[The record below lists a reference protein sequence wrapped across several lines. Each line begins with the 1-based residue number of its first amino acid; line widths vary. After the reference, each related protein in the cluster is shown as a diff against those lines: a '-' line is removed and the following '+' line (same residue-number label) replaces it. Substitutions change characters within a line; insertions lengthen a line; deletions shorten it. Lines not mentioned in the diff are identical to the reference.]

1 MQILSVVL
9 LAEIRRYFIPDVDV
23 SQIERF
29 NHINPDLA
37 ADSGWQF
44 RDKPVPAP
52 VARDK
57 DTKSPVIMIKYRGN
71 WEPRF
76 ASADERDRLNPGLAC
91 WNFMWLWTFARVV
104 DDSIRNR
111 CNGNA
116 FSADAIW
123 SITRLWQVPS
133 RIPSVLAVVNDMRSW
148 PSEVQLAKFA
158 LMSDDQLWTVF

>member
-1 MQILSVVL
+1 MAAGISCGYGRL
-9 LAEIRRYFIPDVDV
+9 L
-23 SQIERF
+23 
-29 NHINPDLA
+29 
-37 ADSGWQF
+37 
-44 RDKPVPAP
+44 
-52 VARDK
+52 
-57 DTKSPVIMIKYRGN
+57 
-71 WEPRF
+71 
-76 ASADERDRLNPGLAC
+76 
-91 WNFMWLWTFARVV
+91 RVV

-158 LMSDDQLWTVF
+158 LMSDDQLWKYFEGLSLTLVMPKLDIAALVDPVHTTGYQTSAPGYTRAGLGPSCDYCIDLAIRDGFTRKWNGQLTCGSVYVFSKRKVGR